1 MSGASPT
8 APNAEEAPLRF
19 ATVAL
24 LIASAVC
31 AICATRGLKDIDASC
46 VVRRVRRLSASKKKS
61 GFFGPT
67 DRGFSSFLIPLVVPA

>member
-46 VVRRVRRLSASKKKS
+46 VVRRVRRLSASKKKV
-61 GFFGPT
+61 GFLDLPT
-67 DRGFSSFLIPLVVPA
+67 AGFLRF